1 MSLRNIFTNLFEL
14 CTGLP
19 SKATFIKK
27 HVVPAKPGD
36 KFYNDR
42 CGICWGDYDAEH
54 PRAKIPCGHIFCLGC
69 IHDMMK
75 SPDGGVCPYCR
86 KKLFRPGLIKL
97 VGNLLVPAIVIY
109 SSVVLRMIDPMTDE
123 FEQMELQLIEQ
134 GLLWLSFLLEIAIE
148 GPAAIMFEL
157 VSEFTNLGIRNSKHD
172 LMWVFEA
179 SVLMPQLLQVGALF
193 APILLPVYLVLGL
206 HRFLWTYFVIDF
218 LLNLGS
224 HIEIWWF
231 SFRMAHIRRADRATV
246 KFLSA
251 VTFVAREIEVFLILV
266 PGALPVALRFVW
278 AVLGAVLWR

>member
-1 MSLRNIFTNLFEL
+1 MSLHNIFTNLFEL

-27 HVVPAKPGD
+27 HIVPAKPDD

-54 PRAKIPCGHIFCLGC
+54 PRSKVPCGHIFCLGC

-75 SPDGGVCPYCR
+75 GPVGGFCPYCQ
-86 KKLFRPGLIKL
+86 KKLFRPGLTKL
-97 VGNLLVPAIVIY
+97 VGNLLVQAIVIY
-109 SSVVLRMIDPMTDE
+109 SSAVDRMIDGFDR
-123 FEQMELQLIEQ
+123 MEDHLIEQ
-134 GLLWLSFLLEIAIE
+134 VPWLSLPFEIAID
-148 GPAAIMFEL
+148 GPAGIMFNL
-157 VSEFTNLGIRNSKHD
+157 VSEFTNLGTRNSKSA

-179 SVLMPQLLQVGALF
+179 SMLMPQLLQVGALF
-193 APILLPVYLVLGL
+193 APIILPVYLVLGL

-218 LLNLGS
+218 LLVLGA

-231 SFRMAHIRRADRATV
+231 LFRMARIRQADRAAV
-246 KFLSA
+246 KFLTA
-251 VTFVAREIEVFLILV
+251 VTFVAREIEVFLILI